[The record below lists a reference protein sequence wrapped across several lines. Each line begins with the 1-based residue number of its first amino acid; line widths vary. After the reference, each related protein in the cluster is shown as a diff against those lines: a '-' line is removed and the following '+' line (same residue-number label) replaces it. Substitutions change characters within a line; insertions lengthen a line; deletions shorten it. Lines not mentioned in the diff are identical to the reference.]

1 MHTGSSLISY
11 EQCAIGF
18 SKMDNG
24 DLLTLKL
31 YYIKYKKY
39 FYSCCKLEFTKPI
52 NLINQSYQFI

>member
-31 YYIKYKKY
+31 YYNIKN
-39 FYSCCKLEFTKPI
+39 I
-52 NLINQSYQFI
+52 FILAVN